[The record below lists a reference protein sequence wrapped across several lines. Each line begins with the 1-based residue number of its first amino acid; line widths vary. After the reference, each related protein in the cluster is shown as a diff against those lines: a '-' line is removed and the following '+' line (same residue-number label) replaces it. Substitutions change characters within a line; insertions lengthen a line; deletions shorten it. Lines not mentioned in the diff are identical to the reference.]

1 MRSESIH
8 IVVFVLF
15 SFVLLS
21 NFNTNFQAYGMDMMD
36 VNSHVCKSTNIS
48 HPFQLKTKSQNVQFS
63 MLFLGNDEVVKAL
76 IFDGV
81 VTNDFENQKSPRGR
95 GGMA

>member
-1 MRSESIH
+1 MNSESIH

-36 VNSHVCKSTNIS
+36 VNSHVCKSTNIFPS
-48 HPFQLKTKSQNVQFS
+48 FLFKDKVSKYSIFNAFS
-63 MLFLGNDEVVKAL
+63 R
-76 IFDGV
+76 
-81 VTNDFENQKSPRGR
+81 Q
-95 GGMA
+95 

>member
-1 MRSESIH
+1 MSTH
-8 IVVFVLF
+8 MFVSQLTFFSLF
-15 SFVLLS
+15 
-21 NFNTNFQAYGMDMMD
+21 
-36 VNSHVCKSTNIS
+36 C
-48 HPFQLKTKSQNVQFS
+48 LKIKSQNIQFS
-63 MLFLGNDEVVKAL
+63 MIFLGNDEVVKAL

>member
-1 MRSESIH
+1 
-8 IVVFVLF
+8 
-15 SFVLLS
+15 
-21 NFNTNFQAYGMDMMD
+21 
-36 VNSHVCKSTNIS
+36 
-48 HPFQLKTKSQNVQFS
+48 